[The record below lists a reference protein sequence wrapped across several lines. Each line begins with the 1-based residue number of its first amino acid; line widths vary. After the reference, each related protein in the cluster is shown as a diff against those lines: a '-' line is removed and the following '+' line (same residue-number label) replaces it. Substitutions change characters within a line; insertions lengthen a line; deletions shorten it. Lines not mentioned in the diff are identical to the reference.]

1 MTVDDAYAE
10 LGLPPGTGLNEVK
23 VAWRSLVSRWHPD
36 RNEHAEAVAR
46 MQRINLALAKIRSS
60 ISSPVEPQVDASPAP
75 DTVVLRTVEC
85 RVRLTLEEAAI
96 GCLKVMSGT
105 VVEPCST
112 CAGTGHARAPRAC
125 EACAG
130 QGKVRER
137 GWFGWYGSST
147 ACGACE
153 GSGVLH
159 PVCPDC
165 EGTGTTEVARYRTSV
180 RIPPGVRDGDTLQAF
195 VKKGTPRI
203 ALNIQVELLPHDV
216 LVLDDDGSV
225 RCELPVDGFRWI
237 ANRTVDVPTLQ
248 GPQPLVLQRGQ
259 VMYRLQGQGFPAR
272 KNGARADQ
280 VVIVVP
286 RFPTQLSR
294 RQEQL
299 LNQLVETT
307 DTFAA

>member
-1 MTVDDAYAE
+1 
-10 LGLPPGTGLNEVK
+10 
-23 VAWRSLVSRWHPD
+23 
-36 RNEHAEAVAR
+36 
-46 MQRINLALAKIRSS
+46 MQRINLALAKIRSAT
-60 ISSPVEPQVDASPAP
+60 SSPVEPQADASPDP
-75 DTVVLRTVEC
+75 DTVVLRTVER

-105 VVEPCST
+105 VVDPCST
-112 CAGTGHARAPRAC
+112 CAGTGHAHAPRAC

-130 QGKVRER
+130 LGKVRE
-137 GWFGWYGSST
+137 GVWFGWYGSTT

-159 PVCPDC
+159 PACPDC
-165 EGTGTTEVARYRTSV
+165 EGTGSTEGARYRMSV
-180 RIPPGVRDGDTLQAF
+180 RMPPGVRDGDTLQAF
-195 VKKGTPRI
+195 VKKGTPRLV
-203 ALNIQVELLPHDV
+203 LNIQVELLPHDV

-237 ANRTVDVPTLQ
+237 ANRTVDAPTLQ
-248 GPQPLVLQRGQ
+248 GPKPLVLQRGQ

-294 RQEQL
+294 QQEQL
-299 LNQLVETT
+299 LNQLVATT
-307 DTFAA
+307 DTLAA